1 MWKNIKK
8 FRSEVRSMPKKIPE
22 SILDMLDRLIQ
33 DETVPRSVRRAASE
47 IKERLVK
54 SKKVSVEAA
63 SAITILEDLSADP
76 NLPMHVRTM
85 IWNLA
90 SQLERISVD

>member
-1 MWKNIKK
+1 VVDMAKK
-8 FRSEVRSMPKKIPE
+8 VPE
-22 SILDMLDRLIQ
+22 SVLDTLDRLIQ
-33 DETVPRSVRRAASE
+33 DDTVPRSVRRVASE
-47 IKERLVK
+47 IKERLLS
-54 SKKVSVEAA
+54 SKKISVEAA
-63 SAITILEDLSADP
+63 SAITILEDISADP

>member
-1 MWKNIKK
+1 MAKK
-8 FRSEVRSMPKKIPE
+8 VPE
-22 SILDMLDRLIQ
+22 SVLDTLDRLIQ
-33 DETVPRSVRRAASE
+33 DDTVPRSVRKVASE
-47 IKERLVK
+47 IKEKLLS

-63 SAITILEDLSADP
+63 SAITVLEDISADP

-90 SQLERISVD
+90 SQLERISVEK

>member
-1 MWKNIKK
+1 MTKK
-8 FRSEVRSMPKKIPE
+8 VPE
-22 SILDMLDRLIQ
+22 SVLDTLDRLIQ
-33 DETVPRSVRRAASE
+33 DDTVPRSVRRVASE
-47 IKERLVK
+47 IKERLLS

-63 SAITILEDLSADP
+63 SAITILEDISSDP

>member
-1 MWKNIKK
+1 MARK
-8 FRSEVRSMPKKIPE
+8 VPE
-22 SILDMLDRLIQ
+22 SVLDILDRLIQ
-33 DETVPRSVRRAASE
+33 DDTVPRSVRRAANE
-47 IKERLVK
+47 IKERLLS

-85 IWNLA
+85 LWNLA

>member
-1 MWKNIKK
+1 
-8 FRSEVRSMPKKIPE
+8 MPKKVPE
-22 SILDMLDRLIQ
+22 SVLDTLDRLIQ
-33 DETVPRSVRRAASE
+33 DDTVPRSVRRVASE
-47 IKERLVK
+47 IKEKLLS

-63 SAITILEDLSADP
+63 SAITVLEDISADP

-90 SQLERISVD
+90 SQLERISVE

>member
-1 MWKNIKK
+1 MQKNIKK
-8 FRSEVRSMPKKIPE
+8 FRSGVIDMARKVPE
-22 SILDMLDRLIQ
+22 SVLDMLDRLIQ
-33 DETVPRSVRRAASE
+33 DETVPRSVRRAANE
-47 IKERLVK
+47 IKERLLS

>member
-1 MWKNIKK
+1 MAKK
-8 FRSEVRSMPKKIPE
+8 VPE
-22 SILDMLDRLIQ
+22 SVLDTLDRLIQ
-33 DETVPRSVRRAASE
+33 DETVPRSVRRVASE
-47 IKERLVK
+47 IKERLLS

-63 SAITILEDLSADP
+63 SAITILEDISSDP

-90 SQLERISVD
+90 SQLERISVE

>member
-1 MWKNIKK
+1 MAKK
-8 FRSEVRSMPKKIPE
+8 VPE
-22 SILDMLDRLIQ
+22 SVLDTLDRLIQ
-33 DETVPRSVRRAASE
+33 DDTVPRSVRKVASE
-47 IKERLVK
+47 IKEKLLS

-63 SAITILEDLSADP
+63 SAITILEDISADP

>member
-1 MWKNIKK
+1 MAKK
-8 FRSEVRSMPKKIPE
+8 VPE
-22 SILDMLDRLIQ
+22 SVLDTLDRLIQ
-33 DETVPRSVRRAASE
+33 DDTVPRSVRRVASE
-47 IKERLVK
+47 IKEKLLS

-63 SAITILEDLSADP
+63 SAITVLEDISTDP

-90 SQLERISVD
+90 SQLERISVE